1 MHYEDSREIK
11 KVLSH
16 KYEEN
21 GRRQQGMEDFNNVL
35 GDGAGIEACV

>member
-1 MHYEDSREIK
+1 MYHEDSREIK
-11 KVLSH
+11 KVLSR

-35 GDGAGIEACV
+35 GDGEGIEACV